1 MSLRRLNSLFKR
13 LKDTPDLLEKYDAI
27 IKEQLDLGI
36 VVPVDDSLS
45 SPARVHYM
53 PHHAV
58 IRRDKSTTKVR
69 VVYDAS
75 AKADG
80 PSLNDCLHTGP
91 SLHRKIFEILV
102 RFRACP
108 VALASDIEK
117 AFLMIQVAK
126 PDQDVLR
133 FLWFKDI
140 HADVPELKFTRV
152 VFGVAPSP
160 YLLNA
165 TIIWSNLIIYTRR
178 LYVRLEN
185 QFMLMM

>member
-1 MSLRRLNSLFKR
+1 
-13 LKDTPDLLEKYDAI
+13 
-27 IKEQLDLGI
+27 
-36 VVPVDDSLS
+36 
-45 SPARVHYM
+45 M

-58 IRRDKSTTKVR
+58 VRRNKSTTTVR

-80 PSLNDCLHTGP
+80 PSVNDCLHTGP

-102 RFRACP
+102 RFRAYP
-108 VALASDIEK
+108 LALASDTEK

-126 PDQDVLR
+126 SDQDVLQ

-140 HADVPELKFTRV
+140 HADGPELQILKFTRV
-152 VFGVAPSP
+152 VFEVAPRP

-165 TIIWSNLIIYTRR
+165 TIACHLDQYESTH
-178 LYVRLEN
+178 
-185 QFMLMM
+185 Q